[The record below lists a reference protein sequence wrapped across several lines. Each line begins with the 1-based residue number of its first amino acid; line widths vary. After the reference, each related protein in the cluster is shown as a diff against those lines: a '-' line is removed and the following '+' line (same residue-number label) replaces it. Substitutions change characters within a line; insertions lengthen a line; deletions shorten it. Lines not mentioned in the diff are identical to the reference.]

1 MQNGRIRSTQLSA
14 SSFHGTGLAPRNG
27 RLHFRRSGSRLG
39 AWCALYNTRYQW
51 YQVDFGRC
59 MRVIKIA
66 TMGRQDYPQ
75 WVKQYFIEYSVD
87 GGNFAEYKEN
97 SNRKVRIGK
106 WSQIPNFSLPHIF
119 RYFFNLQFFCRIRN
133 FLVHTLVVWTGRKA
147 NLQKK
152 FAH

>member
-1 MQNGRIRSTQLSA
+1 MQSGRIRSTQLSA

-27 RLHFRRSGSRLG
+27 RLNFRRSGSRLG

-75 WVKQYFIEYSVD
+75 WVKQYYIEYSVD
-87 GGNFAEYKEN
+87 GGNFAEYKES
-97 SNRKVRIGK
+97 SNRKVRNGK
-106 WSQIPNFSLPHIF
+106 WSLTPKFSPPYIF
-119 RYFFNLQFFCRIRN
+119 GYF
-133 FLVHTLVVWTGRKA
+133 
-147 NLQKK
+147 
-152 FAH
+152 